1 MATDNPRPP
10 LDASLDATD
19 RAMADALKALHQDVL
34 AEPIPPTL
42 LDSANA
48 AARVHERTTTWWR
61 WGGMAA
67 TVLLAFGMGWLMHG
81 QWPTSG
87 NTSATLASQ
96 NPEKRFAKQ
105 AQVAHAVYSPEV
117 KHPVEVAA
125 EQQEHLVQW
134 LSKRLGRPLKVPQLH
149 AEGFDLVGGRLL
161 PGEDGARAQFMFQNA
176 TGERL
181 TLYIGAVTATHAE
194 AKKSETAF
202 SYADQGAVPA
212 FYWVDQ
218 GFGYA
223 LSGKLERAQLLKLA
237 EVVYRQL

>member
-1 MATDNPRPP
+1 MATDDPTLNTGYAAR
-10 LDASLDATD
+10 D
-19 RAMADALKALHQDVL
+19 RALADALKALHRNVL
-34 AEPIPPTL
+34 DEPIPPTL
-42 LDSANA
+42 HAAAVA
-48 AARVHERTTTWWR
+48 AARVHERTTAWWR

-67 TVLLAFGMGWLMHG
+67 SVLLAFGMGWTLHG
-81 QWPTSG
+81 QWPLDG
-87 NTSATLASQ
+87 KRDATLAGQ
-96 NPEKRFAKQ
+96 TPEVRFAKQ
-105 AQVAHAVYSPEV
+105 AQLAHVVYSPEV

-125 EQQEHLVQW
+125 EQQDHLVQW

-149 AEGFDLVGGRLL
+149 QEGFDLVGGRLL
-161 PGEDGARAQFMFQNA
+161 PGDDGARAQFMFQNA
-176 TGERL
+176 GGERL
-181 TLYIGAVTATHAE
+181 TLYIGAVTSPQT
-194 AKKSETAF
+194 KQNETAF